1 MWRDRWVRLVFSG
14 DNRLLQ
20 IIVFG
25 LIASFLL
32 HVLILLINLLID
44 VILVEQLDNTNDILG
59 LEDIANDYVLLLY

>member
-1 MWRDRWVRLVFSG
+1 MGRDRWVGLVFCG

-32 HVLILLINLLID
+32 HVLILLINLLIN

-59 LEDIANDYVLLLY
+59 LENIANDYVLLLY

>member
-1 MWRDRWVRLVFSG
+1 MGRDRWVRLVFSG